1 MLGSKRDLDILF
13 TSGGTE
19 VLNYLLKI
27 YENKYNFIYSLKN
40 RQTTLCFTQLW
51 NILKTHYWLMKN
63 HVMQDLTLSLQM
75 SSMMQFFFF
84 KNEDV
89 DYVPVSMETGKISST
104 DILNSIKP
112 NTCLVSVMLAN
123 NETGVIMPV
132 EEISL

>member
-1 MLGSKRDLDILF
+1 MLS
-13 TSGGTE
+13 
-19 VLNYLLKI
+19 
-27 YENKYNFIYSLKN
+27 
-40 RQTTLCFTQLW
+40 
-51 NILKTHYWLMKN
+51 
-63 HVMQDLTLSLQM
+63 
-75 SSMMQFFFF
+75 FF